1 MRRIIQVP
9 EGVRPETPD
18 LPSLPMDES
27 VWEDGYSLVIDELKD
42 GALQRFWK
50 HYYGASA
57 EMVVSG
63 HDLIA
68 LRKDIMAAVPGCAG
82 KPAVVDFLLDLAR
95 MCARAHRQKHCLHV
109 IAD

>member
-1 MRRIIQVP
+1 
-9 EGVRPETPD
+9 
-18 LPSLPMDES
+18 MDES

-42 GALQRFWK
+42 GALQKFWK

-63 HDLIA
+63 HHLIE
-68 LRKDIMAAVPGCAG
+68 LSKDIMAAVPSCAD
-82 KPAVVDFLLDLAR
+82 KPAVLDFLLDLAR
-95 MCARAHRQKHCLHV
+95 MCARAHRQKHSLHV